1 MYNRKMRTKFW
12 INLTT
17 EDISKL
23 SRNTIIIVPFS
34 AIEQHGPHLP
44 LGTDKIIL
52 DKILEKLCKKNS
64 KSKDFVILPN
74 LNIGSSSE
82 HASFEGTLSVNS
94 LSYINFCINYL
105 ENIFSKKFYK
115 FVFINSHGGQTSH
128 MEIVAKELKA
138 KFKKSKIIKA
148 NYFLFN
154 GYEKIISINELSHG
168 YHGGEF
174 ETSLMLYLDKENV
187 RINKI
192 KKGFLSSDYKSKKI
206 IGFEKNV
213 KLQWDTKNISKTGI
227 IGNPQNATASK
238 GEKLLK
244 ISILTMEK
252 IIKELKLL

>member
-1 MYNRKMRTKFW
+1 MRTKFW

-64 KSKDFVILPN
+64 KSKDFVVLPN
-74 LNIGSSSE
+74 LSIGSSSE
-82 HASFEGTLSVNS
+82 HASFEGTLYVNS

-128 MEIVAKELKA
+128 MEIIAKELKT
-138 KFKKSKIIKA
+138 KFKKSKIIKT
-148 NYFLFN
+148 NYFLFSEF
-154 GYEKIISINELSHG
+154 EKIISINELSHG

-174 ETSLMLYLDKENV
+174 ETSLMLYLEKENV

-192 KKGFLSSDYKSKKI
+192 KKGFLSPDYKSKKI
-206 IGFEKNV
+206 IGFEKDV
-213 KLQWDTKNISKTGI
+213 KLQWDTENISKTGI
-227 IGNPQNATASK
+227 IGNPQNASASK

-244 ISILTMEK
+244 ITVLTIEK

>member
-1 MYNRKMRTKFW
+1 MRTKFW

-64 KSKDFVILPN
+64 KSKDFVVLPN
-74 LNIGSSSE
+74 LSFGSSSE
-82 HASFEGTLSVNS
+82 HLSFEGTLSVNS
-94 LSYINFCINYL
+94 LNYINFCINYL

-138 KFKKSKIIKA
+138 KFKKSKIIKT
-148 NYFLFN
+148 NYFLFS
-154 GYEKIISINELSHG
+154 GFEKIISINELSHG

-192 KKGFLSSDYKSKKI
+192 KKGLLSPDYKSKKI
-206 IGFEKNV
+206 IGFEKDV
-213 KLQWDTKNISKTGI
+213 KLHWDTENISKTGI
-227 IGNPQNATASK
+227 IGNPQSASASK

-244 ISILTMEK
+244 ITILTMEK